1 MENVKKIKLCEAILF
16 ASGEPIELEQIAI
29 ALETDIEEI
38 LQLVGELNDR
48 YEQTESAFVIKR
60 LGDLYQMAT
69 RTECADAVKTAL
81 EVKKSTP
88 LSNAAMEVLAVAA
101 YNQPVTK
108 GFIENVRGVDS
119 SSVVNTL
126 VEKGLLEEAGR
137 LEVPGRPIAY
147 KTTANFLRC
156 FDLSGLEDLPS
167 LPQTETEEDIQ
178 NISQEINEVMES
190 ISDKDEEE
198 TETV

>member
-1 MENVKKIKLCEAILF
+1 MVNKMTQTEKTKNIEAIFF
-16 ASGEPIELEQIAI
+16 ASGEPISLDAI
-29 ALETDIEEI
+29 TTALEINIEEALLI
-38 LQLVGELNDR
+38 ISELNDR
-48 YEQTESAFVIKR
+48 YEQTGSALIIKE
-60 LGDLYQMAT
+60 LGDCYQMMT

-101 YNQPVTK
+101 YNQPITK
-108 GFIENVRGVDS
+108 SFVESVRGVDS

-156 FDLSGLEDLPS
+156 FDLSTLADLPP
-167 LPQTETEEDIQ
+167 LPKQETEEDLE
-178 NISQEINEVMES
+178 NISREIIEEYSEPDEQEVN
-190 ISDKDEEE
+190 
-198 TETV
+198 

>member
-1 MENVKKIKLCEAILF
+1 MTDYEKRKNAEAIFF
-16 ASGEPIELEQIAI
+16 AAGEPVELEQILT
-29 ALETDIEEI
+29 ALNIDMQEALLIISD
-38 LQLVGELNDR
+38 LNDR
-48 YEQTESAFVIKR
+48 YEQNGSALIIKE
-60 LGDLYQMAT
+60 LGDAYQMMT
-69 RTECADAVKTAL
+69 RTECSEAVKTAL

-101 YNQPVTK
+101 YNQPITK
-108 GFIENVRGVDS
+108 SFVESVRGVDS

-156 FDLSGLEDLPS
+156 FDLSSLADLPP
-167 LPQTETEEDIQ
+167 LPKQETEEDLE
-178 NISQEINEVMES
+178 NISREIIGES
-190 ISDKDEEE
+190 ESGEIDNAEEAQQ
-198 TETV
+198 

>member
-1 MENVKKIKLCEAILF
+1 MEHSEKIKNTEAIFF
-16 ASGEPIELEQIAI
+16 AAGEPIELEQIAI
-29 ALETDIEEI
+29 SLQTDIEEI
-38 LQLVGELNDR
+38 LVIIAQLNER
-48 YEQTESAFVIKR
+48 YEQSGSALIIKQ
-60 LGDLYQMAT
+60 LGDEYQLMT
-69 RTECADAVKTAL
+69 RTECSEAVKTAL

-108 GFIENVRGVDS
+108 SFIENVRGVDS

-156 FDLSGLEDLPS
+156 FDFSSIEDLPP
-167 LPQTETEEDIQ
+167 LPKHETEEEIE
-178 NISQEINEVMES
+178 NISREIIEQTDENE
-190 ISDKDEEE
+190 IAQTDE
-198 TETV
+198 